1 MYKSMPG
8 SSSQRGIWNS
18 KGIRLTSVLA
28 DDAFA
33 EKDIPADVEE
43 DIEVFCDW
51 AGTAAGQTFFEAA
64 D

>member
-33 EKDIPADVEE
+33 EKDIPADDEE
-43 DIEVFCDW
+43 DI
-51 AGTAAGQTFFEAA
+51 
-64 D
+64 

>member
-1 MYKSMPG
+1 M
-8 SSSQRGIWNS
+8 
-18 KGIRLTSVLA
+18 LA

-43 DIEVFCDW
+43 DIEVFCDC

-64 D
+64 DWFDMFLSWLILSVL